1 MNENLI
7 FIYNPLI
14 IFFSIILISLLPL
27 PTLPVIIYG
36 YKKLSF
42 HGAFLCI
49 ILASNIAI
57 LLQYNIGIKISEI
70 KHLRFL
76 RNGRIKK
83 ISDNLRKTKLS
94 DLIFLRLSNLFL
106 SKIMNYSLGF
116 IKYPIKNLLI
126 INNISLI
133 LWQFPYYYMASKIDI
148 LSIFFKRLNLDV
160 NTSLFLSIISLSAIL
175 ILTLRI
181 VFYILIK
188 LNLFNISNV
197 YKIAKK

>member
-1 MNENLI
+1 
-7 FIYNPLI
+7 
-14 IFFSIILISLLPL
+14 
-27 PTLPVIIYG
+27 
-36 YKKLSF
+36 
-42 HGAFLCI
+42 
-49 ILASNIAI
+49 